1 MFNRNHV
8 LHRDSSSGV
17 PELLSGPIDTRRGK
31 SAEGISHS
39 SGDPLWRGATIRTAI
54 ESTGLTIRGNAN
66 IFLPFSFAF
75 SFSLLTESSL
85 CSLRERSC
93 RIEPLSFAFLV
104 FSKFL
109 RDLFFLRFVFY
120 FQVVAKIYV

>member
-75 SFSLLTESSL
+75 SFSL
-85 CSLRERSC
+85 
-93 RIEPLSFAFLV
+93 RIL
-104 FSKFL
+104 
-109 RDLFFLRFVFY
+109 FVFARFAKGIVELSL
-120 FQVVAKIYV
+120 FQNFFAIYSSFVSFSIFKLWRKFIFERL